1 MQEITVY
8 DIDDNAL
15 VDLVQ
20 WDSNV
25 KIFVKEDGIDAAYN
39 VHFFNCKSTDAMV
52 MESAYSNGILST
64 VIPNDLLMDSHPITG
79 YIYVEK
85 NDEHK
90 SVYCFRL
97 VVRKRPKPSNYI
109 YVDQKEY
116 ITFDKILQE
125 AQKYANESKGY
136 SEKAKES
143 ETNASTYANT
153 ASQKATEASSSAIA
167 AKASETASKESETN
181 AAASMDAAKISEN
194 NAAKSAENAD
204 ASKAAAKESQDAA
217 ATSEQNAKVSETAS
231 KKSED
236 NAALSAEN
244 ANESKEAAKT
254 SESEAAK
261 SAVEAKK
268 SQDAAKISEDN
279 AAISEKNA
287 FDKADEASTSATTA
301 TAKATEASD
310 SATLAKSW
318 AEGGTGAR
326 DGEDTNNA
334 KYHSEQSKNS
344 SELSKSYLEKV
355 EQAGNEAVDKIQNA
369 LDVSAPNFIVDLST
383 GHLMYSGERFAFLV
397 NKAGHLEWGLI
408 V

>member
-125 AQKYANESKGY
+125 AQKYANESKDY
-136 SEKAKES
+136 SEKAKLA
-143 ETNASTYANT
+143 ETNASTYADT
-153 ASQKATEASSSAIA
+153 ASQKATDASSSAVA

-181 AAASMDAAKISEN
+181 AA
-194 NAAKSAENAD
+194 
-204 ASKAAAKESQDAA
+204 
-217 ATSEQNAKVSETAS
+217 V
-231 KKSED
+231 
-236 NAALSAEN
+236 
-244 ANESKEAAKT
+244 
-254 SESEAAK
+254 
-261 SAVEAKK
+261 
-268 SQDAAKISEDN
+268 
-279 AAISEKNA
+279 SEKNA
-287 FDKADEASTSATTA
+287 YDKADEASVSANTATT
-301 TAKATEASD
+301 KATEASD
-310 SATLAKSW
+310 SATLAK
-318 AEGGTGAR
+318 
-326 DGEDTNNA
+326 
-334 KYHSEQSKNS
+334 YHSEQSKNS
-344 SELSKSYLEKV
+344 SDLSKTYLEKV

-369 LDVSAPNFIVDLST
+369 LDISAPNFIVDLST